1 MRISVER
8 LRVWLV
14 VGAALLVLVIAG
26 FLGYAHYRA
35 HRFLAG
41 LPGKL
46 GVDIRRETNG
56 YTYSQ
61 SLGGKTVMTLHAS
74 KAVEHNNGKLTL
86 HDVSMILYGRK
97 HDRADRISG
106 SQFEYDQ
113 SSSVVR
119 AAGEVHIDLEAP
131 PSAKSSDKPLA
142 NAVKAPSHAPSAGDL
157 DEEGPRVIHVKTSGL
172 VYLQKLGVAAT
183 DQDLEFRFGGMIGHA
198 TGAEYNSDTGVLI
211 LQSNV
216 KTNGIQHGTPVVL
229 TASHAEL
236 DRQTQ
241 LALLTQAKYTSP
253 GQTARADHATVH
265 LRKEGSPER
274 IEAEGNVVLDSPTA
288 GSMTAPHGDIL
299 LNPTGQAQSAHFF
312 GGANYE
318 NLGSLREAKSQAQDV
333 RVAFDAAGRPQNV
346 ILTGAVHVSERVR
359 ATNAAT
365 WSTRDA
371 TAGRMTFALVAD
383 STGKGR
389 ELRDADATSSAHL
402 TLVSDAGTA
411 TSSKSDLSGDS
422 LHGHFLGGGKTSQ
435 LTDVHGTGHTFLH
448 RVSAKGADQTS
459 SGDTLDVTL
468 RPSQKGSTP
477 QRHAANQTGTEEI
490 AKATQSGH
498 VLLTNRATPKP
509 NQKTPPT
516 TSKATADLAVYD
528 GDADNLSL
536 TGHAQVVD
544 DTSTVS
550 ANKIVMQHESGDA
563 TAEGMVK
570 ANYEQPNATEPVHIL
585 ADHAELKHATQH
597 AIFYGTAGQSARL
610 WQGASQVE
618 APILDLEQQQRQLTA
633 RAAVPTAIPQ
643 VHAVLVS
650 NSAAKPGTPAHPS
663 VVRIASQTMVYLD
676 QSRQVDFTGDV
687 KVEDADGTLRAH
699 QATAYLQPAT
709 ASKDSA
715 TASKSSPQKST
726 QSGFFG
732 GGVERILA
740 KGKIEMEQPGRRA
753 SGEQLVYTASDGMFV
768 LTGTPSALPKLID
781 EVQGTVT
788 GTSLRFH
795 TGDDSVMVIGGGADN
810 PSQRVHTVTRVKQ
823 K

>member
-14 VGAALLVLVIAG
+14 VGVALLVLVIAG

-106 SQFEYDQ
+106 SEFEYDQ
-113 SSSVVR
+113 SSGVVR
-119 AAGEVHIDLEAP
+119 ATGEVHIDLEAP
-131 PSAKSSDKPLA
+131 PSATASAKKT
-142 NAVKAPSHAPSAGDL
+142 PSALPFADDL
-157 DEEGPRVIHVKTSGL
+157 EGESTRVIHVRTSGL

-183 DQDLEFRFGGMIGHA
+183 DQDLEFRFAGMIGHA

-236 DRQTQ
+236 ERDTQ

-253 GQTARADHATVH
+253 GQTARADHAVVH

-274 IEAEGNVVLDSPTA
+274 IEAEGNVVLESPTA
-288 GSMTAPHGDIL
+288 GTMVAPHGDIL
-299 LNPTGQAQSAHFF
+299 LNPAGQAQSAHFF

-318 NLGSLREAKSQAQDV
+318 DIDSLREAKSQAQDV
-333 RVAFDAAGRPQNV
+333 RVAFDAVGRPQNV
-346 ILTGAVHVSERVR
+346 VLTGTVHVNERVR
-359 ATNAAT
+359 ATNAAP

-371 TAGRMTFALVAD
+371 TAGKMTFALVHD
-383 STGKGR
+383 GTGKRSQLR
-389 ELRDADATSSAHL
+389 EAEATSSAHL
-402 TLVSDAGTA
+402 ALVSDVGTA
-411 TSSKSDLSGDS
+411 ASSKSDLSGDL
-422 LHGHFLGGGKTSQ
+422 LHGHFSGEGKSAQ

-448 RVSAKGADQTS
+448 RVSAQGADQTS

-468 RPSQKGSTP
+468 RPARKGANPQK
-477 QRHAANQTGTEEI
+477 RAANQTGTEEI

-498 VLLTNRATPKP
+498 VVLTSKAAPKP
-509 NQKTPPT
+509 GEKTLPT
-516 TSKATADLAVYD
+516 TSRATADLAVYD
-528 GDADNLSL
+528 GDADDLTL
-536 TGHAQVVD
+536 TGQAQVVD
-544 DTSTVS
+544 DASTLS
-550 ANKIVMQHESGDA
+550 ASKIVMQHESGDA

-570 ANYEQPNATEPVHIL
+570 ANYVQPNATEPVHIL
-585 ADHAELKHATQH
+585 SDHAELKHAAQR
-597 AIFYGTAGQSARL
+597 AIFYGVPGKPARL

-618 APILDLEQQQRQLTA
+618 APILDLEKQQRRLTA
-633 RAAVPTAIPQ
+633 RAAAAATTPQ
-643 VHAVLVS
+643 VHAVLVG
-650 NSAAKPGTPAHPS
+650 NSAAKPGKPARSS

-676 QSRQVDFTGDV
+676 QARQVDFNGDV
-687 KVEDADGTLRAH
+687 KVEDLDGTLRARL
-699 QATAYLQPAT
+699 ATAYLQPAPPSGP
-709 ASKDSA
+709 A
-715 TASKSSPQKST
+715 ASKSPVAASKST
-726 QSGFFG
+726 PSKGAPTGFFG
-732 GGVERILA
+732 GSVERIVA

-768 LTGTPSALPKLID
+768 LSGTPAALPRLID

-795 TGDDSVMVIGGGADN
+795 TGDDMVTVIGGGADN
-810 PSQRVHTVTRVKQ
+810 PSQRVHTVTKVKQ